1 MRIVIRIFCLILM
14 TIPLSAIAQKWKLTR
29 YEAIIGIGTTNYFGD
44 IGGSADKNNWFGI
57 KDISLLRTRASLYA
71 AMRYKIEHD
80 KALKFSV
87 TFGWLSGSDNGSKL
101 DYRNYSFNTYMSEQT
116 LQFEYSFLAEDRR
129 RYSFAL
135 FNRRG
140 MMNNYSKINV
150 YGFLG
155 VGGLFCMPKFKG
167 ILVDPEHETIQKT
180 SFYAA
185 VIPAGI
191 GLKLIYNNRYAI
203 GFEFGG
209 RYVFSDVI
217 DGLTSKY
224 SKAKDVYYFGVF
236 NLVYRIKTDRKGWPI
251 IFRRY

>member
-14 TIPLSAIAQKWKLTR
+14 TIPLSALAQKWKLTR

-44 IGGSADKNNWFGI
+44 IGGSADKNSWFGI

-71 AMRYKIEHD
+71 AARYKIEHD
-80 KALKFSV
+80 KAIKLSV
-87 TFGWLSGSDNGSKL
+87 TFGWLNGTDKGSKNAS
-101 DYRNYSFNTYMSEQT
+101 RNYSFNSFISEQT

-155 VGGLFCMPKFKG
+155 VGGLFCIPSFKG
-167 ILVDPEHETIQKT
+167 ILVNPESEIVQKT
-180 SFYAA
+180 SFYTG

-191 GLKLIYNNRYAI
+191 GLKLIYNNRYAL

-217 DGLTSKY
+217 DGLTSSY
-224 SKAKDVYYFGVF
+224 SKAKDIYYFGVF
-236 NLVYRIKTDRKGWPI
+236 NLVYRIKTDRKGRPI
-251 IFRRY
+251 IFRRF